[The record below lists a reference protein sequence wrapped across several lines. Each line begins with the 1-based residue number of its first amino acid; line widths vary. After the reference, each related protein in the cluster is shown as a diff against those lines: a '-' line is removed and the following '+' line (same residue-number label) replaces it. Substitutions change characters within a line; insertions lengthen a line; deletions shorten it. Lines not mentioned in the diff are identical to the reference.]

1 MMSLFKMLLVGD
13 DHLGNCKHAVRTED
27 SFESKPLRR
36 TEQVAKSKDVTQTR
50 VQRSTPQKSPSGKAS
65 AGRNTGLY
73 DNSLTVDYKGQRIV
87 TRNRLRSSGVFS
99 KKVRLDCESS
109 SK

>member
-36 TEQVAKSKDVTQTR
+36 TESCQVERCDLNTGSTDARLKNAPVARQ
-50 VQRSTPQKSPSGKAS
+50 VQEEIQVCTTILSPSTTKDKE
-65 AGRNTGLY
+65 L
-73 DNSLTVDYKGQRIV
+73 
-87 TRNRLRSSGVFS
+87 
-99 KKVRLDCESS
+99 
-109 SK
+109 